1 MTQRDLQELEQAARA
16 IVAVVE
22 RNRVSDETTEE
33 QRAAFHFV
41 SDEVKEKSPT
51 ISPEAKRNTALSFTA
66 QEIEEMPNELKKLF
80 ITGAV
85 IAHVRKNRDSYEIR
99 VQLRGKRISASGQNL
114 KIAKI
119 RFLQKPKEYERMMEL
134 TSGIEICAPACGV
147 GKFLLEPILHDLHKF
162 YLVQGDELK
171 PQITL
176 YGYDKGFDKDEQKTI
191 ILAKANMLIYM
202 LGMIREPRYDTKICT
217 TI

>member
-1 MTQRDLQELEQAARA
+1 
-16 IVAVVE
+16 
-22 RNRVSDETTEE
+22 
-33 QRAAFHFV
+33 
-41 SDEVKEKSPT
+41 
-51 ISPEAKRNTALSFTA
+51 
-66 QEIEEMPNELKKLF
+66 MPNELKKLF

-134 TSGIEICAPACGV
+134 TSGLEICAPACGV

-162 YLVQGDELK
+162 YLVQGDS
-171 PQITL
+171 
-176 YGYDKGFDKDEQKTI
+176 
-191 ILAKANMLIYM
+191 
-202 LGMIREPRYDTKICT
+202 
-217 TI
+217 